1 MKTDKQATQLQ
12 NLVRDN
18 FPLFVRCAEGFE
30 EFRKSS
36 EPEVGLDVDARI
48 EKLEAIAESA
58 AYQAKK
64 SFKPLLDNT
73 SEVRKVQSALAVLNR
88 VGPILQ
94 VPALM
99 RQHIE
104 NRRYSQALKTYR
116 RALVIDETCNIE
128 LLKLVK
134 SQAEDCVRDARID
147 LERRLTQ
154 DPATSSIDDLLNSI
168 RDMGE
173 LLELDVSISEAKTKS
188 NATNTK
194 DAASTTD
201 NKKGQPIK
209 DPILLLREQQQK
221 GIYEIGST
229 VVKIRDH
236 PPALACLLLQSAHFA
251 IGSSMLIQSAEETSQ
266 RIYAGESLTQVQTS
280 DQVTSSISGST
291 SSGPSGSIDTLTG
304 TKNKQAGTGNQWKY
318 DVLDARVISTN
329 KSVDMARIWLP
340 RLVRIGKAARED
352 EKRRAARIG
361 HKRRALRHLEN
372 ANQLTAFDVFVAN
385 IAPSLTKLV
394 EHAAF
399 CALGSNTRTGAKYI
413 EMTYGQNAEEKLR
426 TLLRSPLPPS
436 QSTKVGKEL
445 ADLVELLSESS
456 NATDDLRPSTSVM
469 YKASPLEACQRLG
482 DSTVVTIEK
491 RRCIYAFDVCS
502 RSCSNRASGS
512 GKFDAEALLLC
523 LKNLSE
529 QLSRPEECCN
539 EIEKGCELV
548 IRRCCEGLAGYVR
561 DRGDDARLL
570 AVAECSDVMSDRI
583 EEVTREV
590 ARLTKN
596 FQAVHDVMLED
607 IVGLESAMF
616 DEYLESIR
624 QHVANSVKVGWL
636 DKEHTTNASM
646 DADAPSGSA
655 NEDLS
660 NQPPSFPAYLSASLL
675 AIARCR
681 AQVEQ
686 ALGSRIRNTGKLN
699 DINGKKATAS
709 ITTKDN
715 KSKSGQ
721 QSQSSKQ
728 TQSAGVPYQ
737 HLAMATVADGV
748 IEGICNE
755 IMKRKLRLKVRQADR
770 LANELEFLNNTLK
783 KFITSDETR
792 SLFKSTLQM
801 VCTKA
806 GRSSSSSSAN
816 NPSGSNT
823 AGGNSNRADYQDY
836 ANNDGPDG
844 LAAIEELERLGRV
857 YVLCLGD

>member
-1 MKTDKQATQLQ
+1 MLNFCSRSNVFILILKTGKTENQAEQLQ

-30 EFRKSS
+30 EFRRSS
-36 EPEVGLDVDARI
+36 EQEVGLGVNERI
-48 EKLEAIAESA
+48 EKLEAIAESS

-116 RALVIDETCNIE
+116 RALVIDESCNIE

-134 SQAEDCVRDARID
+134 KQAEECVRDARID

-154 DPATSSIDDLLNSI
+154 DPNSSSIDDLLNSI
-168 RDMGE
+168 RDLGE
-173 LLELDVSISEAKTKS
+173 LLELDVTIPESKS
-188 NATNTK
+188 RSSATEVDDK
-194 DAASTTD
+194 
-201 NKKGQPIK
+201 NKKDPGIIIK
-209 DPILLLREQQQK
+209 EQEDN
-221 GIYEIGST
+221 GLYSIGGS
-229 VVKIRDH
+229 VLKIREH
-236 PPALACLLLQSAHFA
+236 PPALACLLLQAAHF
-251 IGSSMLIQSAEETSQ
+251 GSATNYLIRNAEETSQ
-266 RIYAGESLTQVQTS
+266 RIYAGETLSQVQNS
-280 DQVTSSISGST
+280 DQMGNNNS
-291 SSGPSGSIDTLTG
+291 TG
-304 TKNKQAGTGNQWKY
+304 TSPTAAAATSLSGVTPNTNDKSKAAGGAGNQWKY
-318 DVLDARVISTN
+318 DVLDARVVSTN
-329 KSVDMARIWLP
+329 KAVDTARVWLP

-361 HKRRALRHLEN
+361 HRRRAMRNIHDTA
-372 ANQLTAFDVFVAN
+372 ANQVTSFEVFVST
-385 IAPSLTKLV
+385 IAPSLNRLV

-399 CALGSNTRTGAKYI
+399 CALGSNTRTGAKYV

-445 ADLVELLSESS
+445 ADLVQLLSESAM
-456 NATDDLRPSTSVM
+456 ATDDLRPNNSM
-469 YKASPLEACQRLG
+469 YKSSPLEACQRLG
-482 DSTVVTIEK
+482 DSAVVTIEK

-512 GKFDAEALLLC
+512 GKFDADALLQC
-523 LKNLSE
+523 LRNLSE
-529 QLSRPEECCN
+529 QLSRPEECSN
-539 EIEKGCELV
+539 EVEKGCELV
-548 IRRCCEGLAGYVR
+548 VRRCCEGLAGFVR
-561 DRGDDARLL
+561 DRGDDARLS
-570 AVAECSDVMSDRI
+570 AVAECSDVMAERI
-583 EEVTREV
+583 DEVIREV
-590 ARLTKN
+590 GCLTKN
-596 FQAVHDVMLED
+596 SQAVRDVVIDD
-607 IVGLESAMF
+607 IMGLESAMF

-636 DKEHTTNASM
+636 DKDTSAVDSSSGEH
-646 DADAPSGSA
+646 GGG
-655 NEDLS
+655 EDS

-686 ALGSRIRNTGKLN
+686 ALGNRIRRTTVPSGK
-699 DINGKKATAS
+699 D
-709 ITTKDN
+709 
-715 KSKSGQ
+715 
-721 QSQSSKQ
+721 
-728 TQSAGVPYQ
+728 TQSPSQQLTGVPYQ
-737 HLAMATVADGV
+737 HLSMATVADGV

-755 IMKRKLRLKVRQADR
+755 IMKRKLKLKVRQADR
-770 LANELEFLNNTLK
+770 LANELEFLSNTLK
-783 KFITSDETR
+783 KFLNSDETR
-792 SLFKSTLQM
+792 VLLKSTLQM

-806 GRSSSSSSAN
+806 GRSSS
-816 NPSGSNT
+816 
-823 AGGNSNRADYQDY
+823 GGRDYQDH
-836 ANNDGPDG
+836 DGPDG
-844 LAAIEELERLGRV
+844 LAALEELERLGRV